1 MGAFLG
7 RRGQSKSLNT
17 VQSIHTKMLQ
27 WRHELP
33 KELQLASYAAQD
45 EQSSLLQLQ
54 ALNLQLTYDNLQI
67 ILHRTAAF
75 ENDGQLNELR
85 MTGGGSTSLQQL
97 LDSAMDTSELYRY
110 SSALQASGRTHAAMH
125 IGITL
130 FTAGVVLC
138 AIRLSRPLTDIG
150 NRAKTGVMHIIRMCR
165 SAADSP
171 TSSQH
176 LISRQ
181 SLDILDSLV
190 TVVLRQETELIT
202 ARVGLVPNR
211 PTSFASTVGTASATA
226 PVISNQHLIPDRSGG
241 SLHPI
246 QEGETKSSA
255 ADALVLIVV
264 KSLRSIF
271 PDQRAVLPRLS
282 PSCNSSVFRR
292 GRQFSVVQPSRSPR
306 LIGMATFQSWWIRG
320 LLMRVKYGYGQI
332 ILATRRLLLRII
344 DRRTQVRTDIFVS

>member
-75 ENDGQLNELR
+75 ENDGQMNELR

-138 AIRLSRPLTDIG
+138 AICLSRPLTDMG

-226 PVISNQHLIPDRSGG
+226 PVTSNQHLIPDRSGG

-246 QEGETKSSA
+246 QEVFTQHIPGSA
-255 ADALVLIVV
+255 SRPPSPVPLLQQLSFSTGAPVLSGSAEPVTTFDWDGDLSVLVDQGLADASQVWLWADHL
-264 KSLRSIF
+264 
-271 PDQRAVLPRLS
+271 
-282 PSCNSSVFRR
+282 
-292 GRQFSVVQPSRSPR
+292 GYE
-306 LIGMATFQSWWIRG
+306 TFTAQNNR
-320 LLMRVKYGYGQI
+320 
-332 ILATRRLLLRII
+332 
-344 DRRTQVRTDIFVS
+344 

>member
-75 ENDGQLNELR
+75 ENDGQMNELR

-138 AIRLSRPLTDIG
+138 AICLSRPLTDMG

-202 ARVGLVPNR
+202 ARIEAEVRYILFKKSSSLYAAYSRISEPSSLAC
-211 PTSFASTVGTASATA
+211 PPPATA
-226 PVISNQHLIPDRSGG
+226 QFFDGG
-241 SLHPI
+241 A
-246 QEGETKSSA
+246 SSQWF
-255 ADALVLIVV
+255 
-264 KSLRSIF
+264 S
-271 PDQRAVLPRLS
+271 RAGHHV
-282 PSCNSSVFRR
+282 
-292 GRQFSVVQPSRSPR
+292 
-306 LIGMATFQSWWIRG
+306 
-320 LLMRVKYGYGQI
+320 
-332 ILATRRLLLRII
+332 
-344 DRRTQVRTDIFVS
+344 